1 MVKSSFVLR
10 IKFSPGR
17 QFSASK
23 SASSP
28 SAKTLCVIKMTDIQ
42 TISWIF
48 LATAMA
54 TNTKPTGISGISLV
68 ADGINHAVP
77 TQKEL
82 QTSISWLTR
91 RGLIIKQGRNYEL
104 TSKGKLEY
112 QTASKNTQTIMKIW
126 ENIELNF
133 NSYGNK

>member
-1 MVKSSFVLR
+1 
-10 IKFSPGR
+10 
-17 QFSASK
+17 
-23 SASSP
+23 
-28 SAKTLCVIKMTDIQ
+28 MTDIQ

-54 TNTKPTGISGISLV
+54 TDTKPTDINGISSV

-82 QTSISWLTR
+82 QKSFTWLTTK
-91 RGLIIKQGRNYEL
+91 GLIIKQGKNYEL

-112 QTASKNTQTIMKIW
+112 ESASKNTQTVMKIW

-133 NSYGNK
+133 KNYGDN